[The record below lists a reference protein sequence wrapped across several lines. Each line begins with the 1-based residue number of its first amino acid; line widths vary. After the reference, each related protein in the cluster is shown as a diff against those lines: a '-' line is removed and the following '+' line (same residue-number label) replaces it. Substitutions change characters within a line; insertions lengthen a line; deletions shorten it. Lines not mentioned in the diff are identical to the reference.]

1 MKRPEQGV
9 VSVDLQVP
17 FHDVDGMH
25 VVWHGNYVKYMEL
38 ARTEL
43 MRSRNLDVQQIIAF
57 GYRQVVIE
65 THCRHVFPLY
75 YGDRFRVHAWFHD
88 VQNRL
93 NIRFEIINLTHDR
106 RSLVGHTILV
116 TTDADGHML
125 LETPEAILGS
135 LS

>member
-1 MKRPEQGV
+1 MKRPEHGV

-25 VVWHGNYVKYMEL
+25 VVWHGHYLKYLEV

-43 MRSRNLDVQQIIAF
+43 MRSRNLDVQQILAK
-57 GYRQVVIE
+57 GYKQMVIE
-65 THCRHVFPLY
+65 THCRHVFPLH
-75 YGDRFRVHAWFHD
+75 YGDRFRVHTWFHD

-93 NIRFEIINLTHDR
+93 NIRFEIENLTHQR
-106 RSLVGHTILV
+106 RSLLAHTILV
-116 TTDADGHML
+116 TTDAEGRML
-125 LETPEAILGS
+125 LETPEAILGA